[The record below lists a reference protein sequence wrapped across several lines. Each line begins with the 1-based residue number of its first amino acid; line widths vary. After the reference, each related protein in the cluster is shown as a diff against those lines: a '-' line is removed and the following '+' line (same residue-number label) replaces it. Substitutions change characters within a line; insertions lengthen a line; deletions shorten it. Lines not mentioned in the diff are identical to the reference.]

1 MIAAARSYIE
11 RDSRTFIPPEGDLF
25 AKGDRIVHR
34 AFGPGVIE
42 DIDADDKCYII
53 QFDRLDTQRRIA
65 FRVKMERE
73 SV

>member
-1 MIAAARSYIE
+1 MSAYIALSASSSAAWI
-11 RDSRTFIPPEGDLF
+11 FEGDLF
-25 AKGDRIVHR
+25 AKGDRIVHK